1 VPIVAGF
8 SPARIFQEL
17 RRRRVLNSVA
27 FYIVGAW
34 VALQVAEL
42 ALPAL
47 KIPDFAIRYVWIGA
61 FVLFPLSL
69 IFGWR
74 YDITTTGIKR
84 TPASEADPDADT
96 SLHRLDRGLIGGLT
110 VISLAVI
117 TVLLVRIG
125 QVEPEL
131 AVTPVANSIAVLPF
145 KVCEDRAREREL
157 AGGLTM
163 EVINRLAERRK
174 LEVTARR
181 SSVALD
187 GVGLNLQQ
195 IAKTL
200 AVQYLLAGEICRNST
215 RLTLSA
221 ELFDERGFIVWSE
234 LFTQEVNQWEQVS
247 ERLATRVASGV
258 AAELGDVA
266 AASPES
272 PVNVLAYEQFLI
284 GVAHRD
290 RGNKDRARAA
300 FTRALEYD
308 PEYAEAKFYA
318 ALLDTIGFFS
328 EGRGESIAQA
338 RPMIVEALEA
348 ARRQLELD
356 DRSAYTHDV
365 VAQLIRIVTKWDEEL
380 AFRWGRAND
389 LDTQEIVRL
398 REQIKSGYAESE
410 RHFRLSINLNPSR
423 TESYSLLADVIERQD
438 FARRTEALEI
448 LEKGQD
454 RDRFNLVYNGRIA
467 KRWAGR
473 GQYRQA
479 IELLERFKTLPEI
492 PPMAW
497 WWQLEI
503 MHLQIY
509 WDEKAEALVDM
520 LLNDPGAFDE
530 WLNRWQI
537 WWFVGSLVDMGLRE
551 EAEAWKDRLE
561 NLPMD
566 DWMYQKGLH
575 NYLAAIGEYPKIPAD
590 SLHWLIENGEYEQAI
605 EELETGRHERKMWHE
620 REIRDDMTL
629 ISLYQASGQDDEA
642 NELLGSTAAY
652 LEQEYAM
659 GIRHPE
665 TLYHLSEVYA
675 RQGRD
680 DQAVDM
686 LRKSYDYHGLVTCS
700 EYEDTVTASPWP
712 RFADDP
718 RYISTC
724 ERIQADLDRQTET
737 IRALLARY
745 DVDELLAPLIAQT
758 PDESE
763 VR

>member
-1 VPIVAGF
+1 MPIVAGF

-34 VALQVAEL
+34 VVLQVAEL

-47 KIPDFAIRYVWIGA
+47 EISEFAIRYVWIGA

-74 YDITTTGIKR
+74 YDITTDGIKR
-84 TPASEADPDADT
+84 TPASEIGPNTDT
-96 SLHRLDRGLIGGLT
+96 SLHRLDHALIGGLS

-125 QVEPEL
+125 QFEPEM
-131 AVTPVANSIAVLPF
+131 AVIPVANSIVVLPF
-145 KVCEDRAREREL
+145 DVCEDRAREQEL
-157 AGGLTM
+157 ARGLTM
-163 EVINRLAERRK
+163 EVTNRLSERGK
-174 LEVTARR
+174 LKVIAW
-181 SSVALD
+181 SSADTLD
-187 GVGLNLQQ
+187 GAGLHLQQ
-195 IAKTL
+195 IAKTSG
-200 AVQYLLAGEICRNST
+200 VQYLLTGEICRNST

-221 ELFDERGFIVWSE
+221 ELVDKRGVIIWSE
-234 LFTQEVNQWEQVS
+234 RFTQEVNQWEQVS
-247 ERLATRVASGV
+247 ERLATRLASSV
-258 AAELGDVA
+258 AAKLGDVA

-284 GVAHRD
+284 GVAHWD
-290 RGNKDRARAA
+290 RGNNDRARAA

-308 PEYAEAKFYA
+308 PEYAEARFYA
-318 ALLDTIGFFS
+318 VLLDTTGFLS

-338 RPMIVEALEA
+338 RPMVGEALEA

-356 DRSAYTHDV
+356 DRSAYNHDV
-365 VAQLIRIVTKWDEEL
+365 VAQLIRIVTSWDEEL
-380 AFRWGRAND
+380 AFRWGQASD
-389 LDTQEIVRL
+389 LDKNEISRL
-398 REQIKSGYAESE
+398 RGQIKSGYAESE
-410 RHFRLSINLNPSR
+410 RHFRSAIRLNSSQ
-423 TESYSLLADVIERQD
+423 THSYSLLADVIERQD
-438 FARRTEALEI
+438 VARRTEALEI
-448 LEKGQD
+448 LEAGQE
-454 RDRFNLVYNGRIA
+454 RDRFNLVYNARIA

-473 GQYRQA
+473 GQYRKA

-503 MHLQIY
+503 MHLQFY
-509 WDEKAEALVDM
+509 WDEKAETLADM

-537 WWFVGSLVDMGLRE
+537 WWFVSSLVEMGLQE

-561 NLPMD
+561 NVPLD
-566 DWMYQKGLH
+566 DWMYRKGLH
-575 NYLAAIGEYPKIPAD
+575 NYLWAIGEYPETPAD

-605 EELETGRHERKMWHE
+605 EKLETGRHERKLWHE
-620 REIRDDMTL
+620 REIRDDMVL
-629 ISLYQASGQDDEA
+629 ISLYQASGKDDSA
-642 NELLGSTAAY
+642 KELLDSTAAY
-652 LEQEYAM
+652 LEQEYAI
-659 GIRHPE
+659 GIRHHE

-680 DQAVDM
+680 DQALDM
-686 LRKSYDYHGLVTCS
+686 LRKSYDYHGLVPCN
-700 EYEDTVTASPWP
+700 EYENVTASPWT
-712 RFADDP
+712 RFAEDP
-718 RYISTC
+718 RYVSTC
-724 ERIQADLDRQTET
+724 ERIQADLDQQAANV
-737 IRALLARY
+737 RALLGRH
-745 DVDELLAPLIAQT
+745 DVDELLAPLMALA
-758 PDESE
+758 PEESE